1 MNWDSSNQLTW
12 KARLFVASVAASAS
26 IGVGVARAATTRT
39 TTSASS
45 FIVVYPPHSQPPISS
60 WRKYCHYGGRGSSS
74 NAVFHSN
81 ESLSSS
87 VILNHSRK
95 KIDESPITS
104 DNCRRDDDADH
115 NNPLSESDAL
125 RVLRRSSS
133 SSSSSSLCRTP
144 LDVVYILRRASNKC
158 NKKLWYKETKLGGG
172 EKDNL
177 FYYSSDIV
185 DQVIDDISPNIAAAA
200 LRLLSSPSFLCAPS
214 LSNGDDG
221 YCRWGVVRSERLHRH
236 GRINAEIETNDDD
249 STTRITKKSTLEAE
263 THAYERM
270 ISQLLKKMNVTI
282 KTLLLRNCTTT
293 GRDVGGDASTSFV
306 PVLLPRRDCNH
317 TSKNGGPLLDSF
329 ALTDLLHALSNLATV
344 LADSGGGGGGINSR
358 SEHCNR
364 GNSVRYN
371 GRDGGGGMIEGHLRT
386 NISPTEQGSIM
397 DLFDSVIEHISRDN
411 VSMSD
416 FVRIVGPRRLVRDV
430 VRSLAGMEISRGRR
444 MYYFR
449 EEEGGEWSHNH
460 GRKLPVHIMNRLLT
474 IVSSYLA
481 LPHSLEQLTATDLS
495 KTLWSL
501 EKLNDSLTSRY
512 IMMNKNQNNNA
523 SYQHHIV
530 SEKRM
535 LRAFMKRLRKHPIRS
550 AASGKEL
557 VRAMWSAARLI
568 RQWDEHEEVQQSMI
582 SSSLLRSSLAQVEE
596 GLLPLSM
603 YLPGEEKEDYEV
615 FVSSSEELRLE
626 VNKPKLNSSSL
637 DELPASILREEA
649 IIMFHTL
656 INEILRPPNFPQSN
670 YKSDIRIP
678 PTVSDRIKLQSLDL
692 GQIADILQAATD
704 LRISGEDMSSA
715 LVTLLQHL
723 TASDPMFQN
732 TVLSRCRSCR
742 DISRVLYSLQ
752 RLRVGTGIFDN
763 AAKCDIGRN
772 VGVSTM
778 DGNPDGLDNSG
789 NNCHT

>member
-1 MNWDSSNQLTW
+1 
-12 KARLFVASVAASAS
+12 
-26 IGVGVARAATTRT
+26 
-39 TTSASS
+39 
-45 FIVVYPPHSQPPISS
+45 
-60 WRKYCHYGGRGSSS
+60 
-74 NAVFHSN
+74 
-81 ESLSSS
+81 
-87 VILNHSRK
+87 
-95 KIDESPITS
+95 
-104 DNCRRDDDADH
+104 
-115 NNPLSESDAL
+115 
-125 RVLRRSSS
+125 
-133 SSSSSSLCRTP
+133 
-144 LDVVYILRRASNKC
+144 
-158 NKKLWYKETKLGGG
+158 
-172 EKDNL
+172 
-177 FYYSSDIV
+177 
-185 DQVIDDISPNIAAAA
+185 
-200 LRLLSSPSFLCAPS
+200 
-214 LSNGDDG
+214 
-221 YCRWGVVRSERLHRH
+221 
-236 GRINAEIETNDDD
+236 
-249 STTRITKKSTLEAE
+249 
-263 THAYERM
+263 
-270 ISQLLKKMNVTI
+270 
-282 KTLLLRNCTTT
+282 
-293 GRDVGGDASTSFV
+293 
-306 PVLLPRRDCNH
+306 
-317 TSKNGGPLLDSF
+317 
-329 ALTDLLHALSNLATV
+329 
-344 LADSGGGGGGINSR
+344 
-358 SEHCNR
+358 
-364 GNSVRYN
+364 
-371 GRDGGGGMIEGHLRT
+371 MIEGHFRT
-386 NISPTEQGSIM
+386 NISPTEQDSIM

-430 VRSLAGMEISRGRR
+430 VRSLAGMEISRRR
-444 MYYFR
+444 MMYYLR

-460 GRKLPVHIMNRLLT
+460 GRKLPVHIMNRLLA

-501 EKLNDSLTSRY
+501 AKLNDSLTSRY
-512 IMMNKNQNNNA
+512 IMMNNNENNNA
-523 SYQHHIV
+523 SNQHHIV

-582 SSSLLRSSLAQVEE
+582 SSSILRSSLAQVKE
-596 GLLPLSM
+596 GLLQLSM

-615 FVSSSEELRLE
+615 VTSSEELRLE
-626 VNKPKLNSSSL
+626 VNKSKLNSSSL
-637 DELPASILREEA
+637 DELPTSILREEA

-732 TVLSRCRSCR
+732 TVLSQCRSCR

-778 DGNPDGLDNSG
+778 DGNSDGLDNSG